1 MRRGGENQQ
10 HKSKY
15 KSCALSCASPLS
27 QTIAPPAGQC
37 LTQLGLLFCQVH
49 RPGESQVSCWWSVLI
64 SIAKKKTLYANL
76 LSERLSRTGLRSFL
90 ESAVLPLVRRVTAA
104 LSLSPLLCDCESN
117 LYPYYCFGSADS
129 PVLKRKWRCAA
140 LSCRAWMQV
149 VLGKVCGDMELQR

>member
-1 MRRGGENQQ
+1 MGFPSFSNNSASRRSMS
-10 HKSKY
+10 H
-15 KSCALSCASPLS
+15 
-27 QTIAPPAGQC
+27 PAGAAV
-37 LTQLGLLFCQVH
+37 LPSSSTWGKPGLLLVVCANFYCQKENFVCEFTV
-49 RPGESQVSCWWSVLI
+49 REIV
-64 SIAKKKTLYANL
+64 ANWF
-76 LSERLSRTGLRSFL
+76 EVIL